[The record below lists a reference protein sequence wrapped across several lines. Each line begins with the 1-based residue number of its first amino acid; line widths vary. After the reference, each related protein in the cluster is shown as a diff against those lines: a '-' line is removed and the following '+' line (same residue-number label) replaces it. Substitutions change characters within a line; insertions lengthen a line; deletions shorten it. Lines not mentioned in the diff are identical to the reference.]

1 MEEKQVSE
9 AVDVEEKRDKTKE
22 ELEKEMTDIKDDDQK
37 SPSKSK
43 ELEPVLSR
51 TKGLTVSVIW
61 LSPLVH

>member
-51 TKGLTVSVIW
+51 TKGLTVSVI
-61 LSPLVH
+61 

>member
-9 AVDVEEKRDKTKE
+9 AVDVEEKRD
-22 ELEKEMTDIKDDDQK
+22 MTDIKDDDQK

-51 TKGLTVSVIW
+51 TKGPTVSVI
-61 LSPLVH
+61 